1 MTRNELVKAVQ
12 AAAEQGKLSC
22 ARAHEL
28 SAELGVPLAEIGKV
42 CNELKIKIAA
52 CQLGCF

>member
-12 AAAEQGKLSC
+12 AASEQGKLSC
-22 ARAHEL
+22 AKAHEL
-28 SAELGVPLAEIGKV
+28 SSDLGVTLAEIGQV